1 MEKYK
6 FKVRKIKENIIEIE
20 AENKSEV
27 LKKLA
32 GYLVTK
38 DKNFCKKISKAK
50 EGFYILL
57 NEISSETKKTIID
70 DEDEINEDV
79 VRYLLS
85 DNEENLKQYYE
96 DFLEENDIDNDEEN
110 SKEDEDTD
118 EEIDDNLPRVYTEIC
133 CEKCRSLHTY

>member
-6 FKVRKIKENIIEIE
+6 FKVRKIRENIIEIE
-20 AENKSEV
+20 AKNKSEV

-32 GYLVTK
+32 GYLATK
-38 DKNFCKKISKAK
+38 DKSFCEKISKTK

-70 DEDEINEDV
+70 DDDEINEDV

-85 DNEENLKQYYE
+85 NNEENLKQYYE
-96 DFLEENDIDNDEEN
+96 DFFEESEENETENTEEK
-110 SKEDEDTD
+110 SKEDEETN
-118 EEIDDNLPRVYTEIC
+118 EEIDDDLPKVYTEIC
-133 CEKCRSLHTY
+133 CEKCR